1 MRGVE
6 IPSEKTELR
15 KNVTIKNILLINVGV
30 FNDVG
35 VTDLSTRKIYIDEI
49 LRVNLIKLTRKNSVS
64 QNSRS

>member
-6 IPSEKTELR
+6 ILSEKTELR

-49 LRVNLIKLTRKNSVS
+49 LRVN
-64 QNSRS
+64 

>member
-30 FNDVG
+30 FNDVD

-49 LRVNLIKLTRKNSVS
+49 LRVN
-64 QNSRS
+64 

>member
-35 VTDLSTRKIYIDEI
+35 VTDLSTRKIYIDEE
-49 LRVNLIKLTRKNSVS
+49 LDKVNSEKFS
-64 QNSRS
+64 